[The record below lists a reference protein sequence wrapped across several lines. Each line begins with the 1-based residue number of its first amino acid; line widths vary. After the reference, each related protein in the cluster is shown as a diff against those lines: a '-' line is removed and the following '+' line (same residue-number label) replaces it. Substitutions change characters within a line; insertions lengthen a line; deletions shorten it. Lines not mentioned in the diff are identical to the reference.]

1 MAPTLLYIMV
11 HHVLGLEALYFES
24 YQAALIKDGLDLSSF
39 LRLRNRN
46 FLRKSRDTVL
56 FACSS

>member
-1 MAPTLLYIMV
+1 MAPTSLDIMV

-24 YQAALIKDGLDLSSF
+24 HEAALIKDGLALSSF
-39 LRLRNRN
+39 LHLLNRN
-46 FLRKSRDTVL
+46 LLRKSRDRFL